1 MTAGVPR
8 AADGCA
14 RPSRPLGL
22 FGPADRRA
30 RELLGSLLRPSEQE
44 QWERTGSF
52 WVHTEPGWFRFGT
65 LYDIRFR
72 SARWP
77 WVERSIC
84 VVTEGFE
91 QRPLADLWCELV
103 VTARADPTRL
113 TGVANF
119 RAEAPARL
127 PGSSDPLVLRR
138 AVDQIRA
145 QHRALVDRGYELDA
159 AYLAFDTAKRLSRTC
174 RPRWAAPFE
183 AAAVSRIRRLAAR
196 HPAERERLEEAH
208 AAILA
213 GPEAA

>member
-1 MTAGVPR
+1 MTAR
-8 AADGCA
+8 ARHLPSPAPPA
-14 RPSRPLGL
+14 RPRPPMDL
-22 FGPADRRA
+22 GPADRRA

-44 QWERTGSF
+44 QWARTGAF
-52 WVHTEPGWFRFGT
+52 WVHTDPGWFRFGT

-72 SARWP
+72 AARWP

-91 QRPLADLWCELV
+91 QRPLPDLWAELV
-103 VTARADPTRL
+103 VTARADPARL

-127 PGSSDPLVLRR
+127 PGSGDPLVLRR
-138 AVDQIRA
+138 ALDQIRA
-145 QHRALVDRGYELDA
+145 QHRSLVERGHDLDA

-183 AAAVSRIRRLAAR
+183 SAAVSRIRRVAAR
-196 HPAERERLEEAH
+196 HPAEQARLEAAH
-208 AAILA
+208 AAIL
-213 GPEAA
+213 GAAAA